1 MSCVVM
7 GVNLKTKGY
16 VLSMTPTKIVPRNI
30 HRTFLGFATQ
40 GNQDVFIALGEDT
53 PGPNDFYKF
62 LKTDRMHFAG
72 GIPISAVWAYAQVD
86 GAVLVVGEAG

>member
-7 GVNLKTKGY
+7 GVSLKTKGY
-16 VLSMTPTKIVPRNI
+16 ILSTTPTKIIPQNI

-40 GNQDVFIALGEDT
+40 GNQDVFIAFGEDT
-53 PGPNDFYKF
+53 PSLNDYYKF
-62 LKTDRMHFAG
+62 PKTDRMHFSG
-72 GIPISAVWAYAQVD
+72 GIPISAVWAYAQAD